1 MIGYF
6 IRRGDKTSCGGHVLN
21 ATSTIIHHG
30 IPVARVGDPV
40 SCGKNPGIF
49 KLFGGIQNYTAMGIP
64 CVGTIEG
71 VSSCPCKAKLFASN
85 FTATYESMRQAPYK
99 SPVHS
104 KIEHEQ
110 HAQTANKPLVTE
122 PAPVNAPEPIP
133 LKREAI
139 DAGFCIVDLPSNV
152 RDFGNYLFYNPVKG
166 ARELYDLLNG
176 SGHVKTGSILLL
188 VDPEKQDPEQIETL
202 KKAKN
207 KVDNALKDLTDEEA
221 IFLYKHKDAID
232 SFTGYGSAI
241 AGIAS
246 EIAGKYFE
254 EIEKVLKEIHKT
266 YTNSLLTRGMLISE
280 QFYVERSKHFK
291 NLNILLNRF
300 MKTRLGMAEY
310 KDLRKALG
318 LSSRSIMHHWTQTG
332 VAQIEGYATYIE
344 KSAQLVKAMKK
355 LGYIGIALDF
365 ANTSNSIYEAC
376 TIGRES
382 ECKKQAFIEYGKF
395 AFTQTGGLIGGTAGT
410 GISYGVCMWAMGLA
424 TVEVGGTGALLC
436 TAIGVGGGIAGGEI
450 IGSYGGDIG
459 SEVGMEIYEAIYDG
473 L

>member
-1 MIGYF
+1 MVGYF

-85 FTATYESMRQAPYK
+85 FTATYDSMRQAPYK

-104 KIEHEQ
+104 KIEPEQ
-110 HAQTANKPLVTE
+110 HAQTAKKPLVTE

-166 ARELYDLLNG
+166 ARELYDSLNG

-188 VDPEKQDPEQIETL
+188 VDPEKQDPEQIEIL

-207 KVDNALKDLTDEEA
+207 KVDNALNNLTDEEA
-221 IFLYKHKDAID
+221 NFLYKHKDAID
-232 SFTGYGSAI
+232 SFTSFASSA
-241 AGIAS
+241 AGAAS
-246 EIAGKYFE
+246 EVGGKYFE
-254 EIEKVLKEIHKT
+254 QIEEVLKDIERT
-266 YTNSLLTRGMLISE
+266 YQSAFITRGTLIGE
-280 QFYVERSKHFK
+280 QFRVERAKHFK
-291 NLNILLNRF
+291 KLNVLLNKF
-300 MKTRLGMAEY
+300 MKYKLGMSQY
-310 KDLRKALG
+310 DDLRKALG
-318 LSSRSIMHHWTQTG
+318 LSSRSIMHRWSQSG
-332 VAQIEGYATYIE
+332 VGGIEGYATYIDN
-344 KSAQLVKAMKK
+344 SAKLVKAMKK

-365 ANTSNSIYEAC
+365 GNTTNNIYDTC
-376 TIGRES
+376 TVGRTS
-382 ECKKQAFIEYGKF
+382 ECKKKAFTEYGKF
-395 AFTQTGGLIGGTAGT
+395 GASQTGNILGGAVAGRAS
-410 GISYGVCMWAMGLA
+410 GAVCMWGLGMLTA
-424 TVEVGGTGALLC
+424 EIGGAGALFC
-436 TAIGVGGGIAGGEI
+436 TAIGLAGGIAGGEV
-450 IGSYGGDIG
+450 IGSVMEDGGEFLG
-459 SEVGMEIYEAIYDG
+459 EEIYMAIYNE
-473 L
+473 